1 MPSPYKIEDCEKITL
16 INPSKWMLQG
26 YSKAGER
33 TGFLLNPIKV
43 LLDAGMTTSIIPN
56 AAVIT
61 HSHCDHT
68 LNLPLIFNGRQN
80 KVKGQEKMLG
90 RPVYLPEACLKPI
103 QKLMEGVI
111 MLSDNDIDT
120 LNLRNKI
127 DFTNPE
133 EIHRR
138 QGYHPIVVKP
148 NQILTIPGIP
158 NIKMEVLQAY
168 HNTES
173 LGYGF
178 SSIKNKLKPEY
189 QKKGKDEIMKA
200 RKNGEEINYSVIT
213 PEVLFFCDSTID
225 NFSKH
230 TEWIKYPVIICECTG
245 FPEKHAIDSMTAKYH
260 THLNQLEPIMKQYTD
275 KQWILAHSSSSIKQD
290 ILEKHEERLKKEGLN
305 IIIL

>member
-1 MPSPYKIEDCEKITL
+1 MNPYKIENCEKINL
-16 INPSKWMLQG
+16 VNPSKWTLQG
-26 YSKAGER
+26 HSKAGER
-33 TGFLLNPIKV
+33 TGFLLHPIKV
-43 LLDAGMTTSIIPN
+43 LLDAGMITSSIPN

-103 QKLMEGVI
+103 QRLMEGVI
-111 MLSDNDIDT
+111 MLSDNDFDIIKYRT
-120 LNLRNKI
+120 KI
-127 DFTNPE
+127 DFTKPE

-148 NQILTIPGIP
+148 NQIIEIPGLN
-158 NIKMEVLQAY
+158 NIKMEILQAY

-178 SSIKNKLKPEY
+178 SSIKKKLKLEF
-189 QKKGKDEIMKA
+189 QKKSREEIIQA
-200 RKNGEEINYSVIT
+200 RKNGEEINYSIII

-245 FPEKHAIDSMTAKYH
+245 FPERHTVDSMTAKYH
-260 THLNQLEPIMKQYTD
+260 THLNQLEPIMKQYAD
-275 KQWILAHSSSSIKQD
+275 KQWILVHSSSSIQQD
-290 ILEKHEERLKKEGLN
+290 ILKKHEERLKTEGLN
-305 IIIL
+305 IKIL